1 MVYSVVKLLIIED
14 GHNCDRWYNTGSL
27 CPPYVILC
35 YSDELSFRLTLS
47 QVLDLLD
54 ADDPGPA
61 ICNIAV
67 VPKTEKDAIESD
79 CDSDASDMDFTG
91 DSAHLPSRI
100 LNSTALNCLDLI
112 ILRRLNLP
120 ARTNQTSQS
129 EQEVSQKKLE
139 AASSSLLLSS
149 DATTA
154 TIPVPKAE
162 RISAHLIKRN
172 NKSRQFRKSK
182 KPAKSHLPD
191 YIVYEPTAAQCPKAT
206 NANPLDVFLAT
217 YPPSLRELTIEMSN
231 LYSVQNKDK
240 PLNLSMEELLVFYG
254 VLLTSGYY
262 DDVYNNSIS
271 NAMRRNRFDEIMASI
286 HVVDNTKC
294 NDDPFFKV
302 RELTIEMSNLY
313 KILSVDESMI
323 PYYGRHG
330 YKQFIKGKPI
340 RYGYKVWSLASSG
353 GYLYHMEP
361 YAGVHTLLPKTG
373 LGQGPSVVL
382 GLAEKAGVPGGCNFM
397 HDNLFT
403 TLSLID
409 EMIKGSTEFL
419 SEGEKL
425 LVRWRDNSVVTVA
438 SNVENVY
445 SEVPVK
451 RWNKK
456 RKAYDYLQQ
465 PQIIRSY
472 NQQMGGVDLHD
483 LQVSRY
489 HSTIRSKKWW
499 WPVYAWTLHSAVVNS
514 WLFHSDVMNG
524 DYDLLGF
531 QRVVAQSLLKK
542 FGIAPKGHG
551 RPSSVLAAV
560 TDIPRF
566 DGVAHWPINTAIQKR
581 NLCLSIPFV

>member
-100 LNSTALNCLDLI
+100 LNSTALN
-112 ILRRLNLP
+112 
-120 ARTNQTSQS
+120 S
-129 EQEVSQKKLE
+129 
-139 AASSSLLLSS
+139 ASSSLLLSS
-149 DATTA
+149 D
-154 TIPVPKAE
+154 
-162 RISAHLIKRN
+162 
-172 NKSRQFRKSK
+172 FRKSK

-302 RELTIEMSNLY
+302 RPIFQELNSSY
-313 KILSVDESMI
+313 KILPFSKWLSVDESMI

-340 RYGYKVWSLASSG
+340 RYGYKVWSLAFSG

-361 YAGVHTLLPKTG
+361 YAGTG

-560 TDIPRF
+560 TDIPRCF
-566 DGVAHWPINTAIQKR
+566 MNHNICKYGRTSFGCEKCARPMHIECFKKFHNV
-581 NLCLSIPFV
+581 

>member
-1 MVYSVVKLLIIED
+1 M
-14 GHNCDRWYNTGSL
+14 
-27 CPPYVILC
+27 
-35 YSDELSFRLTLS
+35 
-47 QVLDLLD
+47 DLLD
-54 ADDPGPA
+54 ADDPELA

-100 LNSTALNCLDLI
+100 LNSTAELFGSDHFEEDE
-112 ILRRLNLP
+112 P
-120 ARTNQTSQS
+120 ACEDQPSSTIQTRSLT
-129 EQEVSQKKLE
+129 KKLE
-139 AASSSLLLSS
+139 AASTSLLSSS
-149 DATTA
+149 DATTS
-154 TIPVPKAE
+154 TIPVPMAE
-162 RISAHLIKRN
+162 SVSAQLIKKN
-172 NKSRQFRKSK
+172 NKSRHFKKSK
-182 KPAKSHLPD
+182 TTAKIHLPD
-191 YIVYEPTAAQCPKAT
+191 YIVYEPTAAQCLKAS
-206 NANPLDVFLAT
+206 NPNPLDIFLAM
-217 YPPSLRELTIEMSN
+217 YPQCLRELTLEMSN

-240 PLNLSMEELLVFYG
+240 PLNLNMEELLVFYG
-254 VLLTSGYY
+254 VLLTSGYCTVPRRHLLWSLD
-262 DDVYNNSIS
+262 DDVHNNCIS

-294 NDDPFFKV
+294 NNDPFFKV
-302 RELTIEMSNLY
+302 RPIFQELNSSY
-313 KILSVDESMI
+313 KILPFSKWLSVDESMI

-361 YAGVHTLLPKTG
+361 YAGVHTLLPETG

-382 GLAEKAGVPGGCNFM
+382 GLAEQAGVPGGCNFT

-409 EMIKGSTEFL
+409 EMTKRGYGCTGTLRQNRLFAVPFKPMAEFQKLQRGSTEVL

-438 SNVENVY
+438 SNVEDVY

-451 RWNKK
+451 RWNKE
-456 RKAYDYLQQ
+456 RKAYNYLQQ
-465 PQIIRSY
+465 PQIIHSY

-499 WPVYAWTLHSAVVNS
+499 WPIYAWTLHSAVVNS
-514 WLFHSDVMNG
+514 WLFHRDVMNG

-542 FGIAPKGHG
+542 FGTAPKGHG
-551 RPSSVLAAV
+551 RPSSMLAAV
-560 TDIPRF
+560 TDIHRF
-566 DGVAHWPINTAIQKR
+566 DGVAHWPINTGKQITYIKMF
-581 NLCLSIPFV
+581 SES